1 MKINTY
7 FWSYLAQF
15 LLECEMFYTEL
26 YRTLKP
32 TSYAQSLFFFF
43 FFENPTLYEI
53 MWKNTTEP
61 NKLLMIIWWVRI
73 ACWVTKATSTHSDYE
88 FLIAFPLQNLL
99 QESASILRYSYIACP
114 VIIQM
119 RCVSGSAYSNL

>member
-43 FFENPTLYEI
+43 FFFFRKSNPVWDNVEKHYRAEQ
-53 MWKNTTEP
+53 
-61 NKLLMIIWWVRI
+61 
-73 ACWVTKATSTHSDYE
+73 ATDDHMV
-88 FLIAFPLQNLL
+88 
-99 QESASILRYSYIACP
+99 SAHCML
-114 VIIQM
+114 
-119 RCVSGSAYSNL
+119 GN